1 MRRSAVALFSFFGLF
16 SLLSGSPESDL
27 AQRIDAV
34 LGKPALKRVL
44 FSARVVRSKT
54 GEVVY
59 ERNPHLALIPASN
72 MKVVTG
78 AAALERLSPSFA
90 FVTSVGLSGNSLV
103 VIGRGDPLFGDK
115 DIPSGDG
122 RSAQG
127 VLQEI
132 IARLTAKGVASISDI
147 ILDTSVFDD
156 QRVHP
161 SWPRNQLHQRY
172 ACEVGGFNYNGNCVD
187 VTAVNKKGKVILY
200 LDPPTDYIRLVNEME
215 PGSWRQNWFAVERT
229 DVPGRLIIRGQCAR
243 QAGPYSV
250 AVENPALFF
259 GRLLADSLV
268 KAGIKV
274 DGEVRESP
282 VFPELEFIPVAEFR
296 TPITA
301 CLERMNKDSLGL
313 AAEALFK
320 TLGVGA
326 GPGGQPGCWES
337 GARALSEYLRE
348 VGISDEDFVVADGS
362 GFSRDNRLSAAALTQ
377 VFSHLSHGPYWE
389 TFKSTLAVGGYDGT
403 IENHFWEKKYR
414 GRVMAKSG
422 YIQAVRALSGVVQ
435 TDRGEFIFSFLAN
448 RAGSNARGAIDDA
461 VKAIVDWGSLPAASI
476 STGF

>member
-1 MRRSAVALFSFFGLF
+1 MRRPAAVLFSFLSLF

-27 AQRIDAV
+27 ARRIDAV

-59 ERNPHLALIPASN
+59 ERNPHLALMPASN

-78 AAALERLSPSFA
+78 AAAVERLGPNFT
-90 FVTSVGLSGNSLV
+90 FVTRVGFCGNHLV
-103 VIGRGDPLFGDK
+103 IVGSGDPLFGDK
-115 DIPSGDG
+115 DSPSRDS

-132 IARLTAKGVASISDI
+132 IARLSAKGMASVSDI

-156 QRVHP
+156 QRTHP
-161 SWPRNQLHQRY
+161 SWPENQLHQRY
-172 ACEVGGFNYNGNCVD
+172 ACEVGGLNYNGNCID

-200 LDPPTDYIRLVNEME
+200 LDPPTGYIRLVNEMK

-229 DVPGRLIIRGQCAR
+229 DLSGRLIIRGECGR

-259 GRLLADSLV
+259 GHLLVDSLN
-268 KAGIKV
+268 KAGIRV
-274 DGEVRESP
+274 DGEVLEASIP
-282 VFPELEFIPVAEFR
+282 TEPEFIPVAEFR
-296 TPITA
+296 TSIGD
-301 CLERMNKDSLGL
+301 CLARMNKDSLGL

-320 TLGVGA
+320 TLGAAA
-326 GPGGQPGCWES
+326 GPDGQPGCWES
-337 GARALSEYLRE
+337 GGRALAEYLRE
-348 VGISDEDFVVADGS
+348 VGVADEDFAIADGS
-362 GFSRDNRLSAAALTQ
+362 GLSRDNRLSAAALTQ
-377 VFSHLSHGPYWE
+377 VFLHLSHGPYWE

-435 TDRGEFIFSFLAN
+435 SDRGEFIFSFLAN
-448 RAGSNARGAIDDA
+448 RAGGNARGAIDAA
-461 VKAIVDWGSLPAASI
+461 VKAIVDWGSLPAAS
-476 STGF
+476 SSSGF